1 MRIPRASLTGNVA
14 SGLRSMRNVGRRKRG
29 KNGARFIRLVRRA
42 APILDV
48 DGVTM
53 VQGQGRDSAC
63 QVGLVVQ
70 AVKAWTHA
78 RSNDGTSLNALVS
91 KLLMVTVYRVC
102 TNY

>member
-1 MRIPRASLTGNVA
+1 MRTLRASLTGNVA

-29 KNGARFIRLVRRA
+29 KNGARFIRLVRHA

-48 DGVTM
+48 DGATM

-70 AVKAWTHA
+70 AVKAWTYA

-91 KLLMVTVYRVC
+91 KLLMVTVHRVC